1 MHGEMV
7 ELESTF
13 ISVRKKKKQPEWK
26 SRKAALQGH
35 LFNVSLQDVALFLG
49 LLDLLGQLG
58 SNLVQLLLQGLARAL
73 QLSQL
78 LHTVLQRR

>member
-1 MHGEMV
+1 MV

-13 ISVRKKKKQPEWK
+13 ISVRKKKKQPECRG
-26 SRKAALQGH
+26 RKAALQGH

-49 LLDLLGQLG
+49 LLDLLSQLG

-78 LHTVLQRR
+78 LHTELQRR